1 VRVISTSMHG
11 LEMPVG
17 ECPCIARGACPSCA
31 RGPPGVLFTA
41 LLHMYG
47 KSVVQTLYSTVVGT

>member
-1 VRVISTSMHG
+1 MHVLSTSVHG

-17 ECPCIARGACPSCA
+17 ECPCIARGVVRVPSCA

-41 LLHMYG
+41 H
-47 KSVVQTLYSTVVGT
+47 VQRNCTVL